1 MPIGKATGSDAL
13 ASWRPNAQVD
23 TKEWNVTGRPE
34 AAEEKM
40 RGKMRKRRGDS
51 FVCLCSVKSLFLK
64 VTRNLPP
71 GNNPNAKP

>member
-1 MPIGKATGSDAL
+1 VESTGGKT
-13 ASWRPNAQVD
+13 VD

-71 GNNPNAKP
+71 GNKPNAKP